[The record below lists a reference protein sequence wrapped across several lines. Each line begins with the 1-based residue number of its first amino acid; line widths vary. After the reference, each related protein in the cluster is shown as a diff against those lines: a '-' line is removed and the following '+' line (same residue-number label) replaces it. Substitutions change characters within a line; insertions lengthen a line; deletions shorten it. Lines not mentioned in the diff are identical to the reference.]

1 MLGSFVL
8 AVVAA
13 AALALGA
20 DDASL
25 LRLGIVAALWAA
37 LLGTFAAVRM
47 RREVTSGA
55 DHAEQLRTIYRLELD
70 REIAA
75 RREHELTVERE
86 LREQVERRERDEI
99 TALRGELQS
108 LRDTLRN
115 LLGGDVLVERVALR
129 AESTRLL
136 PLPDHSR
143 TVADGPGSA
152 PSAGVPRSLTAAE
165 SQARRGGRD
174 PWDVTQRPD
183 PPQRRQEPVDVPTRP
198 AAQSRPHR
206 DGDPRPAPGGGGRS
220 EPDIF
225 TRTAAELAGNGDS
238 ADRSWSP
245 AVAAPPAW
253 QPAVPPVG
261 EVAGRSRSRSRHSEP
276 DLSAPAPSPVQ
287 PVPTAPRS
295 EGRVNA
301 FPDQEPQESFPG
313 QASGSGRHSRLSAP
327 RYGSTTQAAAP
338 GSNGSG
344 SHSNGVH
351 GNGSHSNGA
360 HSNGSHGNGSHGNG
374 LNGSGSHTNRHSGGR
389 RPSAE
394 EIPAGAHGGGRPV
407 DDLLAAYG
415 EGSAPRRRRRRAGD

>member
-47 RREVTSGA
+47 RREVSSGA
-55 DHAEQLRTIYRLELD
+55 DHAEELRTIYRLELD

-143 TVADGPGSA
+143 TVADGPGRA
-152 PSAGVPRSLTAAE
+152 PSAGTTAGVPRSLTAAE
-165 SQARRGGRD
+165 SPARRAGRD
-174 PWDVTQRPD
+174 PRDVGQRPD
-183 PPQRRQEPVDVPTRP
+183 PPQRRQEPVDAPTRP
-198 AAQSRPHR
+198 AAQPTPRR
-206 DGDPRPAPGGGGRS
+206 DADPRPAPGGGGRS

-225 TRTAAELAGNGDS
+225 TRTAAELAGNAGS

-245 AVAAPPAW
+245 AVAAPPTW
-253 QPAVPPVG
+253 QPAVPPAG
-261 EVAGRSRSRSRHSEP
+261 EVSGRSRTSSRHAEP
-276 DLSAPAPSPVQ
+276 GRPAPAPSPAPAPVQ
-287 PVPTAPRS
+287 PVPAAPR
-295 EGRVNA
+295 GAGQVNA
-301 FPDQEPQESFPG
+301 FPDQEPQGSFSG
-313 QASGSGRHSRLSAP
+313 QASGSGRHSRPSAP
-327 RYGSTTQAAAP
+327 RYGGTTQAAP
-338 GSNGSG
+338 GSNGNG
-344 SHSNGVH
+344 SHTYGAH
-351 GNGSHSNGA
+351 GNGA
-360 HSNGSHGNGSHGNG
+360 HGNG
-374 LNGSGSHTNRHSGGR
+374 LNGSGSQPNRHSGGR
-389 RPSAE
+389 RQSAE

-415 EGSAPRRRRRRAGD
+415 ESAAPRRRRRRADD